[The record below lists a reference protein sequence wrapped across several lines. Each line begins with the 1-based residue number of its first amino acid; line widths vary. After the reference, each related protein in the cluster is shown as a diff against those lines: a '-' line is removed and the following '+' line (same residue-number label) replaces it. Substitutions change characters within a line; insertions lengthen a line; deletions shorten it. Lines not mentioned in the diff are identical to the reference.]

1 MARSGKWH
9 ILCRIWY
16 FQNDV
21 MELISI
27 HTRSWPSAFVI
38 SRRPAEQNTTKV
50 MKCSTT
56 GITKWGRLGTG
67 VGWNLF
73 DDVVHSFHIPHKLY
87 HSISLAWHL
96 MLFHPIPTVARAAG
110 FGHQGYSWDSVRTN
124 VFPGILRLKQRSEWR
139 AWIDE
144 VFGKHMYNNWCI
156 VETEGQHNRDRD
168 SFNCNA
174 M

>member
-1 MARSGKWH
+1 
-9 ILCRIWY
+9 
-16 FQNDV
+16 
-21 MELISI
+21 
-27 HTRSWPSAFVI
+27 
-38 SRRPAEQNTTKV
+38 
-50 MKCSTT
+50 
-56 GITKWGRLGTG
+56 
-67 VGWNLF
+67 
-73 DDVVHSFHIPHKLY
+73 
-87 HSISLAWHL
+87 